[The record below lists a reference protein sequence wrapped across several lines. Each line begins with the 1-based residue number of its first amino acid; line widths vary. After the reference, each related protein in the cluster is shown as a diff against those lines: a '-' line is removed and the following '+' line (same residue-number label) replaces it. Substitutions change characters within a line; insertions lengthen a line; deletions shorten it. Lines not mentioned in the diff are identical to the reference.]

1 VSYGPDETS
10 FVAAGGAGIIG
21 VNVLVAVWPTM
32 SVTRYV
38 IAGFVPDNA
47 ELSAVNVTMPV
58 AGSSTYVPSPV
69 IVTELSASH
78 VVVPGVNRH
87 VAVAPVVA
95 RPVPVA
101 KPEEPVIVVKATDDP
116 GSTSFV
122 SGVATGAGGGSTVN
136 VIVDDT
142 VRFRMSV
149 T

>member
-1 VSYGPDETS
+1 
-10 FVAAGGAGIIG
+10 
-21 VNVLVAVWPTM
+21 M

-38 IAGFVPDNA
+38 IEAFVPDNA

-69 IVTELSASH
+69 MVTELSASH
-78 VVVPGVNRH
+78 VVVLGVNRH

-95 RPVPVA
+95 RPIPVA
-101 KPEEPVIVVKATDDP
+101 RPEVPVIVLNATDEP
-116 GSTSFV
+116 GNRSFV
-122 SGVATGAGGGSTVN
+122 SGVATGAAGGSTIK

-142 VRFRMSV
+142 VRFKMSV

>member
-1 VSYGPDETS
+1 M
-10 FVAAGGAGIIG
+10 IG

-38 IAGFVPDNA
+38 IDGLVPDIA

-69 IVTELSASH
+69 MVTELSASH
-78 VVVPGVNRH
+78 VVVLGVNRH

-101 KPEEPVIVVKATDDP
+101 RPEAPVIVVNATDEP
-116 GSTSFV
+116 GNRSFV
-122 SGVATGAGGGSTVN
+122 SGVAAGAAGGSTIK
-136 VIVDDT
+136 VIVDDA
-142 VRFRMSV
+142 VRFKMSV

>member
-1 VSYGPDETS
+1 
-10 FVAAGGAGIIG
+10 
-21 VNVLVAVWPTM
+21 M

-38 IAGFVPDNA
+38 IDGFVPDNA

-69 IVTELSASH
+69 MVTELSESH
-78 VVVPGVNRH
+78 VVVPGVNRQ

-101 KPEEPVIVVKATDDP
+101 RPEEPVIVVNATEEP
-116 GSTSFV
+116 GSTIFV
-122 SGVATGAGGGSTVN
+122 SGVATGAGGGSTVK
-136 VIVDDT
+136 VIVDDA
-142 VRFRMSV
+142 VRFKMSV

>member
-1 VSYGPDETS
+1 
-10 FVAAGGAGIIG
+10 
-21 VNVLVAVWPTM
+21 M

-38 IAGFVPDNA
+38 IEGFVPGIA
-47 ELSAVNVTMPV
+47 ELKAVNVTMPV

-78 VVVPGVNRH
+78 VVVPGVKRH

-101 KPEEPVIVVKATDDP
+101 KPDEPVIVVNATDEP
-116 GSTSFV
+116 GSTIFV
-122 SGVATGAGGGSTVN
+122 SGVATGAAGGSTVR

-142 VRFRMSV
+142 VRFKMSV

>member
-38 IAGFVPDNA
+38 IEGFVPDNA

-69 IVTELSASH
+69 MVTELSASH
-78 VVVPGVNRH
+78 VVVLGVNRH

-101 KPEEPVIVVKATDDP
+101 RPEVPVIVVNATDEP
-116 GSTSFV
+116 GNKSFV
-122 SGVATGAGGGSTVN
+122 SGEAVGGGGGTTVG
-136 VIVDDT
+136 VMFASA
-142 VRFRMSV
+142 VRPRTSV

>member
-1 VSYGPDETS
+1 
-10 FVAAGGAGIIG
+10 
-21 VNVLVAVWPTM
+21 M

-38 IAGFVPDNA
+38 IEGFVPGIA
-47 ELSAVNVTMPV
+47 ELKAVNVTMPV

-78 VVVPGVNRH
+78 VVVPGAKRH

-101 KPEEPVIVVKATDDP
+101 KPDEPVIVVNATDEP
-116 GSTSFV
+116 GSTIFV
-122 SGVATGAGGGSTVN
+122 SGVATGAAGGSTVR

-142 VRFRMSV
+142 VRFKMSV